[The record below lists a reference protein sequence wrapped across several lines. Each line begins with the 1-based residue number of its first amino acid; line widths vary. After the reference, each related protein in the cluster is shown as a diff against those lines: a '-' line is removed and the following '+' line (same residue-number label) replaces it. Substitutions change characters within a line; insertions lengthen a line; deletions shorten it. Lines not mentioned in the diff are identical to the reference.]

1 MVTYHL
7 RFRRIRCID
16 TLYGVRYIALPPK
29 NRTVFPPAGT
39 QTHVQMDLLWS
50 AHLEDPIGALAGDL
64 MNAVAGKEKDG
75 KGGDLSETHQHIQ

>member
-1 MVTYHL
+1 M
-7 RFRRIRCID
+7 
-16 TLYGVRYIALPPK
+16 
-29 NRTVFPPAGT
+29 
-39 QTHVQMDLLWS
+39 QMDLLWS